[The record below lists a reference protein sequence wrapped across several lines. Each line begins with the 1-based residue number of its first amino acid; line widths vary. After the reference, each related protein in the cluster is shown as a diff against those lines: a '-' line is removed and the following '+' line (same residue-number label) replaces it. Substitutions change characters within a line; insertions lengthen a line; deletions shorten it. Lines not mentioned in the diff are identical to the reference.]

1 MNYGFTTFYD
11 YSKRFLNRRSPTG
24 DLARDMRDDRLFPE
38 LISSHYGIKKY
49 LIDCN
54 ACDGALDAFETMWHS
69 YRAFL
74 RREGEI

>member
-24 DLARDMRDDRLFPE
+24 DLARDMRDDDLFPE
-38 LISSHYGIKKY
+38 LIGSHKGIKSY
-49 LIDCN
+49 LMDCG
-54 ACDGALDAFETMWHS
+54 ACDGALEAFETMWHS